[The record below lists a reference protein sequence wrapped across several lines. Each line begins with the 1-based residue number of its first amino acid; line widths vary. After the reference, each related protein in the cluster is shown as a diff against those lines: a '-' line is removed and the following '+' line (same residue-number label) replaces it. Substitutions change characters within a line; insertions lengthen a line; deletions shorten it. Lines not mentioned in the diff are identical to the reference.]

1 MVSSIFEG
9 IHFCGFRKIPFRE
22 YIYLWTV
29 VLTMSSVVS
38 DLISIRIYLTS
49 KSMKIGVQQIL
60 MKPDYLFYSVV
71 ISVSFYSSELF
82 ACQELAPGS

>member
-1 MVSSIFEG
+1 MDSGPYNVV
-9 IHFCGFRKIPFRE
+9 CGHRSYFNK
-22 YIYLWTV
+22 
-29 VLTMSSVVS
+29 
-38 DLISIRIYLTS
+38 DLISWIYMYLTS

-82 ACQELAPGS
+82 A

>member
-1 MVSSIFEG
+1 MDSGLYNVV
-9 IHFCGFRKIPFRE
+9 CGHRSYFNK
-22 YIYLWTV
+22 
-29 VLTMSSVVS
+29 
-38 DLISIRIYLTS
+38 DLISWIYLTS

-82 ACQELAPGS
+82 A